1 MKSVFKR
8 RIFDQYFPACELNM
22 ERYKVSIRIQS
33 VCEKIPTR
41 KTPNTDTFYA
51 VYLFT
56 VCSRSSHISDE
67 LILLTLI
74 YSYIQKKS
82 QISRQIH
89 LFLAS
94 FQKLL
99 LSWSRLK

>member
-41 KTPNTDTFYA
+41 KTPNTDTFYT

-74 YSYIQKKS
+74 YSYISLLKKKITNFS
-82 QISRQIH
+82 TNPFISG
-89 LFLAS
+89 
-94 FQKLL
+94 
-99 LSWSRLK
+99 